1 MASVFEKKVNTE
13 TSADSSG
20 TTCDVMVCLIVSST
34 LTAIELGQA
43 RPIYRFLFEDGK
55 CFFADVDA
63 LIEA

>member
-1 MASVFEKKVNTE
+1 MNIE

-20 TTCDVMVCLIVSST
+20 ITCDIMVCLIVSST
-34 LTAIELGQA
+34 LRLTSNWDRQTNLHM
-43 RPIYRFLFEDGK
+43 FLSEDGK